1 MRPSVRRARLLAA
14 AGVLA
19 FAAPAGWIASAQTA
33 APPVSTGQAVSGAV
47 GAEAVVQ
54 CERAVRQAL
63 AQKAGPAADLRFS
76 AAPSVRAPSGD
87 GQVVLHGDGQWRDAT
102 ALRKFSYSCNLDPQG
117 GEALGVVIRQTAA
130 PAAPQPVAE
139 PDLSHVSPSA
149 CESSAAV
156 ALKQR
161 WPRVSQISFDTA
173 TRSLTPQSSSRA
185 ELRGQGRAQ
194 PAPESPLLVHF
205 GFDCTIDPRDGRVL
219 GLRLGV

>member
-1 MRPSVRRARLLAA
+1 MRPSVRCARLLA

-33 APPVSTGQAVSGAV
+33 APPASGAV
-47 GAEAVVQ
+47 GAEAVAQ

-76 AAPSVRAPSGD
+76 AAPAVRVPSGE
-87 GQVVLHGDGQWRDAT
+87 GPVVLHGDGQWRDAT
-102 ALRKFSYSCNLDPQG
+102 VVRKFSYSCNLDPHG
-117 GEALGVVIRQTAA
+117 GEALGVVIRQAAA

-149 CESSAAV
+149 CESSAAA